1 MSYTQRFG
9 LSRKSPLSYEFD
21 ENQKVGYY
29 DSAKKAWISKND
41 PRHDGRTYA
50 DRDKEVAKIARG
62 EDSDMFRAA
71 PASDIINK
79 NNQYSK
85 EQLAD
90 YDYDKGYNIAGKNI
104 FGLTREE
111 MQKGAELEDVKR
123 RRKEVSTGKVGP
135 EIKEGFD
142 PDGNPSLTKR
152 KDGTYVYGDQVV
164 DAPKDGQKFRAG
176 LDEFQ
181 TGLDIVSTVDPTG
194 FVADGLNAITS
205 GARGIGAL
213 AQGDY
218 ESAKKFGKAGAA
230 STFFMIP
237 GTDIGKVGKFNKMMS
252 KAGKTRHVSKTGRYK
267 QPIFEKESNIQNLL
281 RGVGNF
287 TLRKGKQTKVNKNVA
302 SLFGGGKIGKKIAE
316 NTTSAKGIK
325 NYSKI
330 QDSDS
335 VDKEKES

>member
-1 MSYTQRFG
+1 MSYAQRFG
-9 LSRKSPLSYEFD
+9 LSRKSPLSFD
-21 ENQKVGYY
+21 KNQKVGYY

-79 NNQYSK
+79 NNQYTK
-85 EQLAD
+85 EQLDD

-104 FGLTREE
+104 FGLTKEE

-152 KDGTYVYGDQVV
+152 KDGTYVYGNQVV
-164 DAPKDGQKFRAG
+164 DAPKDGQKFKAG
-176 LDEFQ
+176 LDEVQ
-181 TGLDIVSTVDPTG
+181 TGLDFMSVLDPTG
-194 FVADGLNAITS
+194 FVADGLNATIS
-205 GARGIGAL
+205 GARGIGSL

-218 ESAKKFGKAGAA
+218 ESAKKFAKAGAA

-237 GTDIGKVGKFNKMMS
+237 GTDIGKVGKFNKMLS
-252 KAGKTRHVSKTGRYK
+252 KGGKTRYVSKTGKYK
-267 QPIFEKESNIQNLL
+267 QPIFEKESNVQNLL

-287 TLRKGKQTKVNKNVA
+287 TLRKGKNTKLNKNVA
-302 SLFGGGKIGKKIAE
+302 SLFGGNFVGKKIAE

-325 NYSKI
+325 NYSKL
-330 QDSDS
+330 QDGDP
-335 VDKEKES
+335 VDKEEKS